1 MSQKRA
7 SPRHGRWVRPLI
19 LATAVGL
26 VGAVMAGWLPFP
38 RTRVSS
44 AEAATGASG
53 NPLGR
58 FWLPLYEAT
67 RSHKPLPDVS
77 GAEYARFLQA
87 ILIAEQ
93 GGPGCLS
100 TWVCHQVI
108 YPVWSNV
115 QALGNDM
122 EGENSSV
129 GLAQLR
135 PETAAQ
141 LMQGWIW
148 HAGWRVHHGVTPRF
162 SVAGSGSHGVNSALL
177 AAPDLSIEYL
187 AANLAMGAAVA
198 RRFGHEPTLDD
209 LARWHNTGVGI
220 WTRRLEP
227 VDEQVWRR
235 GTAYIRKVQSWLREA
250 ESLFGTAPEAAAP
263 P

>member
-1 MSQKRA
+1 MVSLRA
-7 SPRHGRWVRPLI
+7 PGRRSRWVRPLL
-19 LATAVGL
+19 LASAIGL
-26 VGAVMAGWLPFP
+26 LGAVVVGWLPFA
-38 RTRVSS
+38 RTRVSP
-44 AEAATGASG
+44 AEAATGQSA

-58 FWLPLYEAT
+58 YWLPLFEAT
-67 RSHKPLPDVS
+67 RAHKPLPEVS

-100 TWVCHQVI
+100 TWICHQVI
-108 YPVWSNV
+108 YPIWSSV
-115 QALGNDM
+115 QALGNDV
-122 EGENSSV
+122 EGENASV

-148 HAGWRVHHGVTPRF
+148 HAGWQVKHGVEPRF
-162 SVAGSGSHGVNSALL
+162 SVAGTGSHGVNSALL
-177 AAPDLSIEYL
+177 AAPDVSIEYL

-209 LARWHNTGVGI
+209 LARWHHTGVGV
-220 WTRRLEP
+220 WTRRLER
-227 VDEQVWRR
+227 VDEEVWGW
-235 GTAYIRKVQSWLREA
+235 GTAYIRKVQSWVREA
-250 ESLFGTAPEAAAP
+250 ESLFGAAPEAAVLP
-263 P
+263 